1 MLAVLA
7 RKNTPCTRPD
17 TINWRQIS
25 VDTARILPRG
35 AQPDARINR
44 MSSELRVLVVY
55 YSVKGSTEALARAI
69 GRGVEA
75 APGCEAVLRT
85 TPPVAAQSGEG
96 LPVVPEGGAPYVT
109 NSDLRACAGL
119 ALGSPTRF
127 GAPSAPIQHFLD
139 GLAAEWVSGVMVNKP
154 AVVFTSSN
162 SMHGGQEATLLSLAV
177 PLLHHGMVLAGIP
190 YTEPELRKTR
200 AGGSPYGASHV
211 ERASPDGLAAEE
223 KTLAEALGRR
233 LASLALALAA

>member
-1 MLAVLA
+1 
-7 RKNTPCTRPD
+7 
-17 TINWRQIS
+17 
-25 VDTARILPRG
+25 
-35 AQPDARINR
+35 
-44 MSSELRVLVVY
+44 MSRELKILVVY

-69 GRGVEA
+69 GRGIEI
-75 APGCEAVLRT
+75 APGCEAVVRSA
-85 TPPVAAQSGEG
+85 PPVAAQSGEALSG
-96 LPVVPEGGAPYVT
+96 VPESGAPYVT
-109 NSDLRACAGL
+109 RDDLRECYGL

-127 GAPSAPIQHFLD
+127 GAPGAPIQHFLD
-139 GLAAEWVSGVMVNKP
+139 GLAAEWVSGVLVNKP

-200 AGGSPYGASHV
+200 SGGSPYGASHV
-211 ERASPDGLAAEE
+211 ERASAEGLAAEE

-233 LASLALALAA
+233 LASLAQALAP